1 MNCST
6 NIRSTRREELKGVE
20 GEEEEEEDE
29 VLGSV
34 GGGGSVIGLV
44 AVSFNCK
51 TVI

>member
-20 GEEEEEEDE
+20 GEEEDE

>member
-20 GEEEEEEDE
+20 GEEDE